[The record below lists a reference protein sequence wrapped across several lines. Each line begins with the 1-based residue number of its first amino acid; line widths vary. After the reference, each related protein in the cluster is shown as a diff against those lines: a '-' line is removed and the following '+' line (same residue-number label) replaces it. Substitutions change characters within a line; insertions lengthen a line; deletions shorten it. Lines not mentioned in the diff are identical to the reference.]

1 MSTLGVIVGRFQV
14 DDLHMGHRSI
24 FEYLKHNVD
33 EVLVVL
39 GEGPLP
45 TTANNPLAVKS
56 RQYMIDSYLAELDIS
71 GISVSLKD
79 HPDDKIWSQ
88 NLDDLIDRWNDH
100 DEAVI
105 YHSRDTS
112 TEAYTGTHER
122 AVLPAVAGL
131 SSTMRRETLGKS
143 ASNPSVDFRRGVI
156 WANQNRFPTV
166 YSCVDAAVVWN
177 KYHGSFY
184 PESCHILLITKD
196 IVPGQYMFPGGFAE
210 LNSTDEE
217 DAKREVFEE
226 TGVDIF
232 AEEGEWLGSFTQD
245 DWRYRSE
252 VDEIR
257 TRLFKFEIDSLDN
270 PPTPTAA
277 DDAATAQW
285 VPFADLTVD
294 DFNKCH
300 RALFERLLEEL

>member
-1 MSTLGVIVGRFQV
+1 MSTLGIIVGRFQV

-56 RQYMIDSYLAELDIS
+56 RQYMIDSYLAELDIN

-112 TEAYTGTHER
+112 TEAYTGRHER
-122 AVLPAVAGL
+122 AILPAVAGL

-143 ASNPSVDFRRGVI
+143 ANNPSVDFRRGVI

-166 YSCVDAAVVWN
+166 YSCVDAAVTFELFDGINTGTYV
-177 KYHGSFY
+177 
-184 PESCHILLITKD
+184 LVITKD
-196 IVPGQYMFPGGFAE
+196 IAPGYMWPGGFAE
-210 LNSTDEE
+210 LNSTDED
-217 DAKREVFEE
+217 DARREVAEE
-226 TGVDIF
+226 TGLDTSF
-232 AEEGEWLGSFTQD
+232 FHAEYLGSFTQD

-257 TRLFKFEIDSLDN
+257 TRLFAIHMAGRKLPEV
-270 PPTPTAA
+270 AGA

-285 VPFADLTVD
+285 VNIKDLKVE